1 MLCTSFL
8 LYCFQNKFLYLD
20 ISLKRIQESVRPD
33 LSPEP
38 TKLMIISFIMPPNL
52 QWKPLWIFFWF
63 PKSHI
68 VNTNHMFSILL
79 FASGI
84 KVHRVSKK
92 WFPGPICE
100 IQIPAY
106 LYAHLLYHSSTQL
119 LPFSNTHLLK
129 YSNMPSLSGL
139 TSSCTPIPTNQKIH
153 PQVFMRLSPHHS
165 SLSSNVIFSQRTSI
179 TMQSKLVLPGTLY
192 PTSLFYFFLRTYH
205 TFWSYLVLLCIVL
218 SNHSSPVPSPTMIS
232 KFHDSSFMTARI
244 LTVLFIVIS
253 PASGT
258 Q

>member
-8 LYCFQNKFLYLD
+8 LHCFQNKFLYLD
-20 ISLKRIQESVRPD
+20 ISLKRSQESVRPD

-38 TKLMIISFIMPPNL
+38 TKLMIISFIILPNL

-68 VNTNHMFSILL
+68 VNTNCMFSILL

-92 WFPGPICE
+92 WFPGLNVKYRSLPTFTH
-100 IQIPAY
+100 
-106 LYAHLLYHSSTQL
+106 HLLYHSSTQS

-139 TSSCTPIPTNQKIH
+139 RISCTPIPTNQKFH

-165 SLSSNVIFSQRTSI
+165 SLSSNVIFLQRTSI

-205 TFWSYLVLLCIVL
+205 TFWSYLVVL
-218 SNHSSPVPSPTMIS
+218 SNHSSLVPSPTMIS
-232 KFHDSSFMTARI
+232 KFHDRSFMTARI